1 MTFLQQTAETIFTN
15 HPTGFDHVWV
25 ILPTRRAVSVFLDEL
40 GKHSDKPFLAPH
52 ATAIDDFVTEAA
64 GVQLMD
70 QVGLLFE
77 LFEVFREIDPEV
89 EFEQFIGWAS
99 VLLADFDRIDQHLVK
114 PDYLFEYLTEA
125 KALERWQLDL
135 PAGSKTL
142 NTTPGTSRYFR
153 LFENLKAAYHTLHD
167 RLASQGLAYRGM
179 AYRLLAEQV
188 DERIRHNPDYEMV
201 YFVGFNA
208 LSKAEY
214 EIMEAL
220 ARAKK
225 ARMIWDVDRYYIDD
239 KKQEAGLFL
248 RRYLQ
253 NGWLFTKANQ
263 EQMGRDLTTLP
274 KHIRIVGVPNASM
287 QTKVAGAI
295 YKKWRKEEGEERD
308 EGGDPLFALSF
319 LSSPSSKTA
328 IVLADESLLV
338 PMLYALDES
347 VTDLNVTMGLS
358 LRNSLL
364 FTLID
369 TLFEMQRTVHE
380 FRTRDG
386 RDLRIPKFHYR
397 HVVKVLNHPFV
408 QHYARIRNLQAVVD
422 GPGGGGASGQLSIDV
437 PTRPL
442 LVHIQEIILSRQWI
456 YLSEGDL
463 RELSQ
468 NDPLL
473 KTLFKRWPTDEPTE
487 IIGTM
492 YRLIDLLRHV
502 YRDTQDAVEIEY
514 LYVFYTILQQLEA
527 TLERQVLTAGVPVTL
542 RSLRQFLYEL
552 IRQTSIPFTSEGNSN
567 LQIMGMLE
575 TRALDF
581 ERVIVV
587 SVNEGMLPQT
597 RRLNSLIP
605 FDISTELKLP
615 TYREQEAVMAY
626 HFYRLLQRAKEV
638 VLIHT
643 TSPEAYGN
651 GKGEPS
657 RFIRQI
663 EHELVPAS
671 NGAISIAKPLVR
683 FGREQ
688 VRDAVAQTWEVIKSP
703 EVMAK
708 LKTMLSVKGLF
719 PTALNQF
726 IDCSLSFYF
735 SRVAGIAEEDEVE
748 EKMGA
753 AEFGDWLHK
762 TLENVD
768 KKYLIPGL
776 PVTLDLVQAELEET
790 FKEVMKGRVMESG
803 INLLLY
809 DVAQRLMLDFQE
821 RQAKLTDLKVISSEE
836 YYGVQ
841 LDVPLEG
848 GEVIAVKIGGK
859 IDRVEQVGQTIRIID
874 YKTGKVE
881 LPNQNSDMATRLPAE
896 TGPKWGKARQL
907 WLYKYLFLKNDKG
920 KNPHKLPVT
929 AGFYSFRDIEGGLKA
944 NTVHFHGPD
953 ETPAQFI
960 EASEAMLRQML
971 RRLLDPA
978 EAFRKTDKLETC
990 AFCDFKRICGRE

>member
-1 MTFLQQTAETIFTN
+1 MTFLQQTAQKIFDN
-15 HPTGFDHVWV
+15 HPNGFDHVWV

-40 GKHSDKPFLAPH
+40 GKHSEKPFLAPH

-64 GVQLMD
+64 GVQLID

-99 VLLADFDRIDQHLVK
+99 VLLADFDRIDQHLVR
-114 PDYLFEYLTEA
+114 PEYLFEYLTEA

-135 PAGSKTL
+135 PPGAKTL
-142 NTTPGTSRYFR
+142 YTTPGTSRYFR
-153 LFENLKAAYHTLHD
+153 LFENLKAAYHGLHE
-167 RLASQGLAYRGM
+167 RLTAQGLAYRGM
-179 AYRLLAEQV
+179 AYRQLAEQV
-188 DERIRHNPDYEMV
+188 DERVRDNSAYEMI

-208 LSKAEY
+208 LSKAES
-214 EIMEAL
+214 EIMESL
-220 ARAKK
+220 LRAKK
-225 ARMIWDVDRYYIDD
+225 ARMIWDIDRYYIDD

-248 RRYLQ
+248 RRYMD
-253 NGWLFTKANQ
+253 NGWFFTKENR
-263 EQMGRDLTTLP
+263 EQLGRDLTTLP
-274 KHIRIVGVPNASM
+274 KHIRLVGVPNASM
-287 QTKVAGAI
+287 QTKVAGQI
-295 YKKWRKEEGEERD
+295 YKEWSGPTGRSEEI
-308 EGGDPLFALSF
+308 
-319 LSSPSSKTA
+319 KTA

-408 QHYARIRNLQAVVD
+408 QHYARIKNLQAVVD
-422 GPGGGGASGQLSIDV
+422 GPDGGGASGQLEIGAQ
-437 PTRPL
+437 TRPL
-442 LVHIQEIILSRQWI
+442 LVHIQETILTRQWI
-456 YLSEGDL
+456 YLSERDL
-463 RELSQ
+463 KELGQ

-473 KTLFKRWPTDEPTE
+473 KTLFTRWSPDAPIE
-487 IIGTM
+487 IIGTL
-492 YRLIDLLRHV
+492 YRLIDLLRYV

-514 LYVFYTILQQLEA
+514 LYVFYTILQQLES
-527 TLERQVLTAGVPVTL
+527 TLERQIQTAGVPVTL

-552 IRQTSIPFTSEGNSN
+552 VRQTSIPFTSEGNSN
-567 LQIMGMLE
+567 LQVMGMLE
-575 TRALDF
+575 TRAIDF
-581 ERVIVV
+581 DRVIVV

-638 VLIHT
+638 VLIYT
-643 TSPEAYGN
+643 TSPDAYGN

-663 EHELVPAS
+663 EHELIPAS
-671 NGAISIAKPLVR
+671 NGAITVSKPLVR
-683 FGREQ
+683 FGRANDRET
-688 VRDAVAQTWEVIKSP
+688 VAQTWEVAKSP
-703 EVMAK
+703 EVLDK
-708 LKTMLSVKGLF
+708 LKSMLTGKGLY
-719 PTALNQF
+719 PTALNQYV
-726 IDCSLSFYF
+726 DCSLSFYF

-776 PVTLDLVQAELEET
+776 PVTLDQVQTELEET

-821 RQAKLTDLKVISSEE
+821 RQARLTDLRVISTEE
-836 YYGVQ
+836 RYTTQ
-841 LDVPLEG
+841 LDVPLNN
-848 GEVIAVKIGGK
+848 GEVIRVRLGGK

-881 LPNQNSDMATRLPAE
+881 LPSQSADMVARLPLE

-907 WLYKYLFLKNDKG
+907 WLYKYLFLKDSKD
-920 KNPHKLPVT
+920 KNPQNLPVT
-929 AGFYSFRDIEGGLKA
+929 AGFYSFRDIEGGLKV

-960 EASEAMLRQML
+960 ESSEELLRQML

-990 AFCDFKRICGRE
+990 TYCDFKRICGRE

>member
-1 MTFLQQTAETIFTN
+1 VTFLQQTARKIFDN
-15 HPTGFDHVWV
+15 HPKGFDHVWV

-40 GKHSDKPFLAPH
+40 GKLSDKPFLAPH

-64 GVQLMD
+64 GVQLID

-77 LFEVFREIDPEV
+77 LFEVFRVIDPEV

-99 VLLADFDRIDQHLVK
+99 VLLADFDRIDQHMVK

-135 PAGSKTL
+135 PPGAAAL
-142 NTTPGTSRYFR
+142 HTTAGTSRYFR
-153 LFENLKAAYHTLHD
+153 LFENLKAAYHALHE
-167 RLASQGLAYRGM
+167 RLIAQGLAYRGM
-179 AYRLLAEQV
+179 AYRQLAEQV
-188 DERIRHNPDYEMV
+188 VARVRDNPDYEMI

-208 LSKAEY
+208 LSRAESD
-214 EIMEAL
+214 IMETL
-220 ARAKK
+220 LRGKK
-225 ARMIWDVDRYYIDD
+225 ARMIWDVDRYYLDD

-248 RRYLQ
+248 RRYLES
-253 NGWLFTKANQ
+253 GWFFTKENR
-263 EQMGRDLTTLP
+263 EQIGQNLTDLP

-287 QTKVAGAI
+287 QTKVAGQI
-295 YKKWRKEEGEERD
+295 YKGWSGRNRSGAASPTGRSEERGVRS
-308 EGGDPLFALSF
+308 EG
-319 LSSPSSKTA
+319 KTA
-328 IVLADESLLV
+328 IVLADESMLV
-338 PMLYALDES
+338 SMLYALDES

-380 FRTRDG
+380 FRTKDG

-408 QHYARIRNLQAVVD
+408 QHYARIKNLQAVVD
-422 GPGGGGASGQLSIDV
+422 LPGGGNGQLEIGAQ
-437 PTRPL
+437 TRPL
-442 LVHIQEIILSRQWI
+442 LVHIQELILSRQWV
-456 YLSEGDL
+456 YLSERDL
-463 RELSQ
+463 RELGQ

-473 KTLFKRWPTDEPTE
+473 KTLFLRWPTEQPTE
-487 IIGTM
+487 IIGTL
-492 YRLIDLLRHV
+492 YRLIDLLRYV

-514 LYVFYTILQQLEA
+514 LYVFYTLLQQLET
-527 TLERQVLTAGVPVTL
+527 TLERQAQTAGVPVTL

-552 IRQTSIPFTSEGNSN
+552 VRQTSIPFTSEGNSN
-567 LQIMGMLE
+567 LQVMGMLE

-643 TSPEAYGN
+643 TSPDAYGN

-663 EHELVPAS
+663 EHELIPAS
-671 NGAISIAKPLVR
+671 KGAVTISKPLVR
-683 FGREQ
+683 FGKEKVRE
-688 VRDAVAQTWEVIKSP
+688 AVAQGWEVAKSP

-708 LKTMLSVKGLF
+708 LKTLLTTRGLY

-762 TLENVD
+762 TLENLD
-768 KKYLIPGL
+768 TKYRIGGHT
-776 PVTLDLVQAELEET
+776 VTLDMVKAELEAT

-821 RQAKLTDLKVISSEE
+821 RQAKLTDLQVISTEE
-836 YYGVQ
+836 RYGTR
-841 LDVPLEG
+841 LDVMLDG
-848 GEVIAVKIGGK
+848 GEVVRVNIGGK
-859 IDRVEQVGQTIRIID
+859 IDRVERLGQTIRIID

-881 LPNQNSDMATRLPAE
+881 LPSQSSDMVARLPLE
-896 TGPKWGKARQL
+896 TGSKWGKARQL
-907 WLYKYLFLKNDKG
+907 WLYKYLFMKDSKG
-920 KNPHKLPVT
+920 YNPQNLPVT

-953 ETPAQFI
+953 ETPAEFI
-960 EASEAMLRQML
+960 EASEEMLRVML
-971 RRLLDPA
+971 RRLLDPT
-978 EAFRKTDKLETC
+978 ESFRKTDKLETC
-990 AFCDFKRICGRE
+990 AYCDFKRICGRE

>member
-1 MTFLQQTAETIFTN
+1 MFDQSLPNLVTFLQQTAQSIFKN
-15 HPTGFDHVWV
+15 HPNGFDHVWV

-40 GKHSDKPFLAPH
+40 GKLSDKPFLAPH

-64 GVQLMD
+64 GVQVID

-77 LFEVFREIDPEV
+77 LFEVFRVIDPEV
-89 EFEQFIGWAS
+89 EFEQFIGWAP
-99 VLLADFDRIDQHLVK
+99 VLLADFDRIDQHMVK

-135 PAGSKTL
+135 PAGAQAIH
-142 NTTPGTSRYFR
+142 TTGGTSRYFR
-153 LFENLKAAYHTLHD
+153 LFENLKAAYYALHE
-167 RLASQGLAYRGM
+167 RLTAQGLAYRGM
-179 AYRLLAEQV
+179 AYRQLAEQV
-188 DERIRHNPDYEMV
+188 VERVRDNADYEMV

-208 LSKAEY
+208 LSRAESD
-214 EIMEAL
+214 IMETL
-220 ARAKK
+220 LKGKK
-225 ARMIWDVDRYYIDD
+225 ARMIWDVDRYYLDD

-248 RRYLQ
+248 RRYLES
-253 NGWLFTKANQ
+253 GWFFTKKNR
-263 EQMGRDLTTLP
+263 EYIGRTLTDLP

-287 QTKVAGAI
+287 QAKVAGQI
-295 YKKWRKEEGEERD
+295 YKKWSGRNRSDEPAAPPTGRNEG
-308 EGGDPLFALSF
+308 
-319 LSSPSSKTA
+319 KTV

-338 PMLYALDES
+338 PMLYALDET

-380 FRTRDG
+380 FRTKDG

-422 GPGGGGASGQLSIDV
+422 SPNGQLEIGAQ
-437 PTRPL
+437 TRPL
-442 LVHIQEIILSRQWI
+442 LVHIQELILSRQWV
-456 YLSEGDL
+456 YLSERDL
-463 RELSQ
+463 RELGQ

-473 KTLFKRWPTDEPTE
+473 KTLFLRWPTEAPTE
-487 IIGTM
+487 IIGTL
-492 YRLIDLLRHV
+492 YRLIDLLRYV

-514 LYVFYTILQQLEA
+514 LYVFYTLLQQLET
-527 TLERQVLTAGVPVTL
+527 TLEQQAQTVGVPVTL

-552 IRQTSIPFTSEGNSN
+552 VRQTSIPFTSEGNSD
-567 LQIMGMLE
+567 LQVMGMLE

-581 ERVIVV
+581 DRVIIV
-587 SVNEGMLPQT
+587 SVNEGILPQT

-643 TSPEAYGN
+643 TSPDAYGN

-671 NGAISIAKPLVR
+671 NGAITISKPLVK
-683 FGREQ
+683 FGKEKI
-688 VRDAVAQTWEVIKSP
+688 RDTVAQSWEVAKSP
-703 EVMAK
+703 AVLAK
-708 LKTMLSVKGLF
+708 LKTLLSTRGLY

-762 TLENVD
+762 TLENLD
-768 KKYLIPGL
+768 TKYRIAGHE
-776 PVTLDLVQAELEET
+776 VTLDMVQAELEAT
-790 FKEVMKGRVMESG
+790 FKEVMKGRVMEAG

-821 RQAKLTDLKVISSEE
+821 RQAKLTDLQVISTEE
-836 YYGVQ
+836 RYGTR
-841 LDVPLEG
+841 LDVTLDG
-848 GEVIAVKIGGK
+848 GEVVRVNIGGK
-859 IDRVEQVGQTIRIID
+859 IDRVEQLGQMIRIID

-881 LPNQNSDMATRLPAE
+881 LPSQSSDMVARLPIE
-896 TGPKWGKARQL
+896 TGSKWGKARQL
-907 WLYKYLFLKNDKG
+907 WLYKYLFLKDSKG
-920 KNPHKLPVT
+920 KNPHNLPVT

-953 ETPAQFI
+953 ETPDEFI
-960 EASEAMLRQML
+960 KASEDMLRVML

-990 AFCDFKRICGRE
+990 AYCDFKRICGRE